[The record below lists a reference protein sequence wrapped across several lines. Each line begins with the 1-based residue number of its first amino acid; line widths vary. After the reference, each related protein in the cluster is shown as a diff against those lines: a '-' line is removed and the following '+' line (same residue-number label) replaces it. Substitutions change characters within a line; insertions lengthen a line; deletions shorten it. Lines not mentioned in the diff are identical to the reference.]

1 MERKRLLALALALV
15 MVMTLAACGK
25 KKNDQVIGG
34 ADGPTDIEVSD
45 VQENGE
51 DQTPAEPAPEAPE
64 TPDSPDEEEKPEEE
78 QKGDAPQEEKPGD
91 VVPLPQ
97 ETQAAISHTD
107 VTFKAPGDRFTLS
120 VKNVEGKTTFASADE
135 AVATV
140 DENGLV
146 TAVGPGTTTITAVAE
161 GDMAFS
167 CIIRC
172 SWTAEEQ
179 PQEPQD
185 GATAGAVDLKAFYTD
200 VAANYSLSGMMTEM
214 TDSELMDTYF
224 PGLSAVELKQQAL
237 YYTMITMNNGEIS
250 MVEVSNSADVETVK
264 AAFQARVDSMINGG
278 AWYPEPTRI
287 WTDCSRVVSYGNY
300 VLMVVSE
307 DCDSILAD
315 FEALLA

>member
-1 MERKRLLALALALV
+1 
-15 MVMTLAACGK
+15 
-25 KKNDQVIGG
+25 
-34 ADGPTDIEVSD
+34 
-45 VQENGE
+45 
-51 DQTPAEPAPEAPE
+51 
-64 TPDSPDEEEKPEEE
+64 
-78 QKGDAPQEEKPGD
+78 
-91 VVPLPQ
+91 
-97 ETQAAISHTD
+97 
-107 VTFKAPGDRFTLS
+107 
-120 VKNVEGKTTFASADE
+120 
-135 AVATV
+135 
-140 DENGLV
+140 
-146 TAVGPGTTTITAVAE
+146 
-161 GDMAFS
+161 MAFS

-179 PQEPQD
+179 PQEPQ
-185 GATAGAVDLKAFYTD
+185 GGTAAGAVDLKAFYTD

-250 MVEVSNSADVETVK
+250 MVEVSDSADVETVK
-264 AAFQARVDSMINGG
+264 AAFQSRVDSMINGG